1 MFAYALNEEQA
12 ERRIPAE
19 INNSLLGFE
28 MEGVDSRGRTHT
40 INGVETSRGFVYFG
54 GEDVSSVKMK
64 TAVSC
69 R

>member
-40 INGVETSRGFVYFG
+40 INGVETSGDLFI
-54 GEDVSSVKMK
+54 SAAKMFRRLK
-64 TAVSC
+64 
-69 R
+69 